1 MTARQR
7 IYGFFVRHGPAWE
20 IFMVVLAL
28 AYVAM
33 MLVGEFAGLDQD
45 TLDVMDWADLGVGVF
60 FLAEFLT
67 RMLVSPSRRSYV
79 EEHWLDLL
87 AVLPLLRWLRVFAVF
102 RLFSLFRLAP
112 LARMVN
118 SLDRVG
124 LDVSRF
130 LRFNGMA
137 WVLLSLTLIMLAAS
151 GLLYYFESGVNPK
164 ILSYWD
170 ALYASLVTWSTPGY
184 GDIMPV
190 TAAGRIC
197 GLVLIIVGLL
207 TWGILVANLA
217 SFLISKRD
225 AAATR
230 CDPAAEDCRQKL
242 AHLDGLSRSE
252 LVALKGSVGALIDD
266 KLNGYPPD
274 SS

>member
-1 MTARQR
+1 MTARQK

-28 AYVAM
+28 SYVAM

-45 TLDVMDWADLGVGVF
+45 TLDAMDWADLGVGIF

-79 EEHWLDLL
+79 EEHWMDLL
-87 AVLPLLRWLRVFAVF
+87 AVLPILRWLRVFAVF

-124 LDVSRF
+124 VNVSRF

-137 WVLLSLTLIMLAAS
+137 WVLLALTLIMLATS
-151 GLLYYFESGVNPK
+151 GLLYYFENGVNPK
-164 ILSYWD
+164 ILTYWD
-170 ALYASLVTWSTPGY
+170 ALYAALVTWSTPGY
-184 GDIMPV
+184 GDIMPATV
-190 TAAGRIC
+190 AGRIC

-217 SFLISKRD
+217 SFLLSRRD
-225 AAATR
+225 AGAVR
-230 CDPAAEDCRQKL
+230 CDPAVEDCRQKL
-242 AHLDGLSRSE
+242 ASLDKMSHSE
-252 LVALKGSVGALIDD
+252 LVSLKGSVDALIND
-266 KLNGYPPD
+266 KINGANRD
-274 SS
+274 